1 MSMWQAPAVVLL
13 LLTWFSSPAT
23 SLADVARREAIKR
36 QLAPAA
42 PARVYTNDDL
52 PVFADAP
59 QAVSAAPAAQAQS
72 ADKPQAAKPQDAQPP
87 AADTD
92 AKHDE
97 AWWRKRVTSARETLA
112 SHQLLAEALQSRI
125 NGLTA
130 DWVNRDDPAQKA
142 KLFEQRQSAIA
153 ELDRMKKTI
162 EGDQKAIDGIVDEAK
177 KADVPSGWIR

>member
-13 LLTWFSSPAT
+13 LLTWLSSPPT
-23 SLADVARREAIKR
+23 SLADVAQREAMRR
-36 QLAPAA
+36 QLAAA

-52 PVFADAP
+52 PVFAATAATQAAEAPAP
-59 QAVSAAPAAQAQS
+59 QAS
-72 ADKPQAAKPQDAQPP
+72 DKPQEAKAQTEQPAAKATDA
-87 AADTD
+87 D

-97 AWWRKRVTSARETLA
+97 AWWRTRVTGARDTLA

-130 DWVNRDDPAQKA
+130 DWTNRDDPAQKA
-142 KLFEQRQSAIA
+142 RLFDQRQSALA

-162 EGDQKAIDGIVDEAK
+162 ESDNKAIDAMLDEAK
-177 KADVPSGWIR
+177 KAGVPAGWIR